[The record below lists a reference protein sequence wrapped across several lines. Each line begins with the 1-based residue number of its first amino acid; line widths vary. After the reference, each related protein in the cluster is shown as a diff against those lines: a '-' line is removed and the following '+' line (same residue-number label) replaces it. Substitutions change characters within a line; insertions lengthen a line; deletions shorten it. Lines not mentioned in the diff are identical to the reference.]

1 VPVKMKI
8 DQYFDKVMTKKF
20 VAIIST
26 HSIKLNIYYSKRHC
40 NLMDIKNKIG
50 KVIASEAG

>member
-1 VPVKMKI
+1 MPVKMKI